1 MQNREVGRL
10 SRQEP
15 SVWDGSSSGSKELP
29 SNQQCLRV
37 KVAAL
42 VWVLLMSLSGLF
54 PEWNKHSCWLPWR
67 SQSWSQSRAKFV
79 AVQRK
84 FYLHPQR
91 EGAILRWGLA
101 LAATGSFLISS
112 YSRCVWG
119 PQFSHPMPTNFSCP
133 SPPAMCVRAECHLI
147 SVWRHVLT
155 FLLVW
160 GRCSSAWG
168 TGYREVLSEEH
179 ASFI

>member
-1 MQNREVGRL
+1 MLLLVALENTVLIAIKSQIHSRVRQIIFTPLGR
-10 SRQEP
+10 
-15 SVWDGSSSGSKELP
+15 
-29 SNQQCLRV
+29 
-37 KVAAL
+37 
-42 VWVLLMSLSGLF
+42 
-54 PEWNKHSCWLPWR
+54 
-67 SQSWSQSRAKFV
+67 V
-79 AVQRK
+79 AVLVQR
-84 FYLHPQR
+84 
-91 EGAILRWGLA
+91 LA

-112 YSRCVWG
+112 YSTCVWG

-179 ASFI
+179 ASFIQGSSKDHTFCVQVWLYCLITCLLFSVMINGLFQITWVYFPIPPYLTQTQR